1 MSIDKNKHLE
11 NVLQSH
17 KMTHVNDLL
26 DKYKKK
32 RDEIKDA
39 LEEKFKDEI
48 VTRAINSGS
57 YAKHDAI
64 NIKFDLDICQPFKRN
79 AFSTLE
85 DMYNAVYDY
94 FNDEY
99 EDDELL
105 KYQVRKQRVSIGL
118 TFIIDDQEIQMDIV
132 PGREVKVDDYKET
145 NRLNLYVRPTLLEEA
160 SSTQTNIQKHV
171 DLVKGKGDERN
182 VIRLLKVWKVNNRM
196 SSVKSFLL
204 ELITIRAFDN
214 CSDIPTGHWGKLK
227 MVMEYIKDNIETI
240 RLEDPANSNN
250 VVSDTMTDAEKQ
262 QLSSDMEFILNQIE
276 SNEDNLKY
284 YFPVN
289 DEFFDEEEEKKKA
302 AALEVARSGVVSKPW
317 CR

>member
-1 MSIDKNKHLE
+1 MSTDKNKHLE

-17 KMTHVNDLL
+17 KMTHVDDLL

-39 LEEKFKDEI
+39 LEEKFKNEI

-64 NIKFDLDICQPFKRN
+64 NIKFDLDICQPFKRD

-94 FNDEY
+94 FNNEY

-105 KYQVRKQRVSIGL
+105 QYQVRKQRVSIGL
-118 TFIIDDQEIQMDIV
+118 TFIIDGQEIQMDIV

-145 NRLNLYVRPTLLEEA
+145 NRLNLYVRPTLLEGA
-160 SSTQTNIQKHV
+160 SSTQTSIQKHI

-182 VIRLLKVWKVNNRM
+182 VIRLLKVWKVNNRKR
-196 SSVKSFLL
+196 SVKSFLL

-214 CSDIPTGHWGKLK
+214 CSEIPTGHWGKLK
-227 MVMEYIKDNIETI
+227 MAMEYIKDNIETI

-262 QLSSDMEFILNQIE
+262 QFSSDMDFILKQIE

>member
-1 MSIDKNKHLE
+1 MDKNEHLA

-17 KMTHVNDLL
+17 KMNHVEDYME
-26 DKYKKK
+26 KYKVK
-32 RDEIKDA
+32 RDGIKDA

-64 NIKFDLDICQPFKRN
+64 NVKFDLDICQPFKRN

-94 FNDEY
+94 FNNEY
-99 EDDELL
+99 EDEEMSQ
-105 KYQVRKQRVSIGL
+105 YQVRKQRVSIGL
-118 TFIIDDQEIQMDIV
+118 TFLIEGQEIQMDIV
-132 PGREVKVDDYKET
+132 PGRELKVDDYQDT
-145 NRLNLYVRPTLLEEA
+145 NRLNLYVRPALLDEG
-160 SSTQTNIQKHV
+160 SSTQTNIQKHI

-182 VIRLLKVWKVNNRM
+182 VIRLLKVWKVNSSK

-214 CSDIPTGHWGKLK
+214 CSNIPTGLWGKLK
-227 MVMEYIKDNIETI
+227 MVMEYIKDNIESI
-240 RLEDPANSNN
+240 RLEDPANFNN
-250 VVSDTMTDAEKQ
+250 VVSDTMTDSEKQ
-262 QLSSDMEFILNQIE
+262 QLSSEMEFILSQII
-276 SNEDNLKY
+276 SNEDSLKY

-289 DEFFDEEEEKKKA
+289 NEFFDKEEEKKKA
-302 AALEVARSGVVSKPW
+302 AALEVARSGVVSRPW
-317 CR
+317 CG